1 MPKEFRKRGKKKKSA
16 HAEEEQPVA
25 EHEPS
30 WNAQDEGA
38 GPSWIVQGDG
48 GGEPT
53 AEVDPAAPFG
63 YVDPDVK
70 AYFRTVDNQL
80 REWQENQHEAEV
92 EEDVDP
98 NENRRM
104 FLLAALQEMGGKE
117 RELATDPDCS
127 TVLERMAHSM
137 DDFVRRVFMDSLSGS
152 YEQLSKHRFASHV
165 IQTLLEVLTDTISR
179 ESRAIFPK
187 VESQDDKGELRTATQ
202 LVLDIAEELL
212 PSLTALVLDPFGS
225 HVLRALFM
233 ALCPTLFASEHS
245 ALRSKKS
252 AAWKAKQGQFKSV
265 FVSEVDKVDKGKA
278 RQATEPAGFSGMAH
292 RVIERMRED
301 MDANEVRSL
310 AANKSSSPVL
320 QMAIRVEADLG
331 MADEP
336 ESLMDRVMVGLITQQ
351 HNDPSATPEASDYL
365 GTLLRDA
372 TASHLLECLI
382 ACAPPHTFPLLWRTY
397 FVGSLARLAV
407 HPVANFVVAK
417 ALERV
422 DTTQLLAAIDEMAES
437 WKKIR
442 TQRPGVLRALIERAV
457 ALKDAEDA
465 ICEVIYTVFELKT
478 DEDRALLVPCVLRL
492 QTPKEYHAALAASS
506 QKPDAEA
513 DPSHKRYH
521 KSSDADPSEP
531 KVAGALLL
539 QSMLL
544 LTSPRNDLV
553 ISSLEALSLPELT
566 TLAQHPM
573 SSRVLDAL
581 LTSPTVT
588 PRAKRSLIQRFI
600 GHYQVLVDDRVG
612 SRVGDRLW
620 ASADPY
626 LREKVARSLVPHES
640 TLAGSFYGK
649 FFARNLN
656 LYLLRRKPD
665 EWKEMQVKAVAKATP
680 ATVVKPAKAEQTAK
694 MQDDRRE
701 GAAGKKKRKRG
712 QGEGDEIDALF
723 DGALGRKVKRAA
735 LDSGATD
742 TQSDKKARKE
752 LAGKEDGSGK
762 EKKRR
767 KLDEETTGGD
777 LAGVLGAIRNAP
789 KGEEKARRKHK
800 AKA

>member
-1 MPKEFRKRGKKKKSA
+1 MPKEFRKRGKKKKST
-16 HAEEEQPVA
+16 HAEEQQVVA
-25 EHEPS
+25 EPEQS
-30 WNAQDEGA
+30 WDGQDEGA
-38 GPSWIVQGDG
+38 GPSWIVQG
-48 GGEPT
+48 GEGAGP
-53 AEVDPAAPFG
+53 ADVDPAAPFG

-70 AYFRTVDNQL
+70 AYFRTVDTQL
-80 REWQENQHEAEV
+80 REWQETQHEGEA

-127 TVLERMAHSM
+127 TVLERMAYSM

-152 YEQLSKHRFASHV
+152 YEQLSRHRFASHV

-179 ESRAIFPK
+179 ESRGIFPK
-187 VESQDDKGELRTATQ
+187 VENQDDKGELRSGTR
-202 LVLDIAEELL
+202 LVIDIADELL
-212 PSLTALVLDPFGS
+212 PSVTALVLDPFGS

-233 ALCPTLFASEHS
+233 ILCPSLFASENS

-265 FVSEVDKVDKGKA
+265 FVSEADKADKGKA
-278 RQATEPAGFSGMAH
+278 RQVTEPAGFSAMA
-292 RVIERMRED
+292 RRLIERMRDD

-320 QMAIRVEADLG
+320 QMAIQVEADLG

-351 HNDPSATPEASDYL
+351 HKDPSATFEASDYL

-397 FVGSLARLAV
+397 FAGSLARLAV

-422 DTTQLLAAIDEMAES
+422 DASQLQSAIDDMAES

-442 TQRPGVLRALIERAV
+442 SQRPGVLRAVIERAV
-457 ALKDAEDA
+457 VLKEAEEA
-465 ICEVIYTVFELKT
+465 VCEVMYSAFELKSE
-478 DEDRALLVPCVLRL
+478 EDRALLVPCVLRL
-492 QTPKEYHAALAASS
+492 QTPKEYHAAISASS
-506 QKPDAEA
+506 QQSAN
-513 DPSHKRYH
+513 
-521 KSSDADPSEP
+521 DADPLHKRRHGNPDADPLEP

-539 QSMLL
+539 QSLL
-544 LTSPRNDLV
+544 RLSSPHNVLV
-553 ISSLEALSLPELT
+553 TSSLDALSLVDLT
-566 TLAQHPM
+566 TLAQHPV
-573 SSRVLDAL
+573 SSRILDAL
-581 LTSPTVT
+581 LTSPTIP
-588 PRAKRSLIQRFI
+588 PRTKRLLIQRFT
-600 GHYQVLVDDRVG
+600 GHYHVLVDDRVG

-620 ASADPY
+620 TSADPY
-626 LREKVARSLVPHES
+626 LREKIARSLIPHEGA
-640 TLAGSFYGK
+640 LAGSFYGK

-665 EWKEMQVKAVAKATP
+665 EWKEAQVKAAAKATADTTP
-680 ATVVKPAKAEQTAK
+680 SASNKTATVESAEKTG
-694 MQDDRRE
+694 DTERV
-701 GAAGKKKRKRG
+701 AAGKKKKRKRE

-735 LDSGATD
+735 LDSGATNS
-742 TQSDKKARKE
+742 QPGKEARAEHAGKGAGGKKDKKRKKDR
-752 LAGKEDGSGK
+752 L
-762 EKKRR
+762 
-767 KLDEETTGGD
+767 LDGD
-777 LAGVLGAIRNAP
+777 LAGVLGAIRSAP
-789 KGEEKARRKHK
+789 KGEERTHKRKTKA
-800 AKA
+800 